1 MHFKLRILQRASRRS
16 QIALRWKWERFMA
29 PKESQPWTV
38 PGLSLDLVFIR
49 PGTFT
54 MGSDNGSDNEKPLT
68 VVTLTRG
75 FWLGST
81 EATQGLWEVLMGDT
95 AHGNR
100 PGCAQ
105 LNQAS
110 GSGLRVGTCRFQAG
124 V

>member
-1 MHFKLRILQRASRRS
+1 
-16 QIALRWKWERFMA
+16 MA

-81 EATQGLWEVLMGDT
+81 EATQGLWEVLMG
-95 AHGNR
+95 GNQTKFR
-100 PGCAQ
+100 DLGQNGPVENVSWTGAMLFCERLTDRERSAGRLQSEVPG
-105 LNQAS
+105 LTRLWLT
-110 GSGLRVGTCRFQAG
+110 GRT
-124 V
+124 